1 MGVALRREDLNAE
14 QLERQRALDRSWA
27 EAERGLADPELR
39 SYLEDSIR
47 RLDAKEPAP
56 LLTSEQF
63 LAQTT
68 VTDE

>member
-1 MGVALRREDLNAE
+1 VAVALHREDLNAE
-14 QLERQRALDRSWA
+14 RLERQRALDLSWT
-27 EAERGLADPELR
+27 EAQRGLADPELR
-39 SYLEDSIR
+39 AYLEESIR

-56 LLTSEQF
+56 VLTREQF